1 MSRFLDEDPGP
12 EYDDVDDD
20 LLDLA
25 DSDEEPMPPSTKRRG
40 SWLKNLLA
48 VAISLG
54 VPWKAVHIAV
64 NEERT
69 AEVQRKW
76 QERVGIGE
84 PRAPRATYRGRQ
96 RPTTRRA

>member
-54 VPWKAVHIAV
+54 VLIGGGYFVVTKVTDGYLNFTTVRDYPGPG
-64 NEERT
+64 EEEVRT
-69 AEVQRKW
+69 KEGVS
-76 QERVGIGE
+76 
-84 PRAPRATYRGRQ
+84 RG
-96 RPTTRRA
+96 